1 MNQIFL
7 QIERLQLLHK
17 LIDKEQTG
25 TPEEFAKLLQISRR
39 QLYNLIEELG
49 QFGVEIKYNRIRQTF
64 YFTQPLIFNVKVLI
78 RPLTDE
84 EMLKNN
90 GGTSIIFIPCK
101 IIAQSNLNFVSV
113 ILYVHKN
120 KLQKNILNINFLN

>member
-1 MNQIFL
+1 MNQLFL

-17 LIDKEQTG
+17 LIDKEHTG
-25 TPEEFAKLLQISRR
+25 TPDEFAKLLQISRR

-49 QFGVEIKYNRIRQTF
+49 QFGVEIKYNRIQQTF
-64 YFTQPLIFNVKVLI
+64 YFTQPFIFNVKVLI

-90 GGTSIIFIPCK
+90 GGVSFFLFRARLLHGMKIP
-101 IIAQSNLNFVSV
+101 
-113 ILYVHKN
+113 LY
-120 KLQKNILNINFLN
+120 L

>member
-17 LIDKEQTG
+17 LIDKEHTG
-25 TPEEFAKLLQISRR
+25 TPDEFAKLLQISRR

-49 QFGVEIKYNRIRQTF
+49 QFGVEIKYNRVRQTF
-64 YFTQPLIFNVKVLI
+64 YFIHPLIFNVKVQI

-90 GGTSIIFIPCK
+90 GGASIIFIPCK
-101 IIAQSNLNFVSV
+101 IIAQSYLNFVSV

-120 KLQKNILNINFLN
+120 KLQKTL